1 MAQKIKNINEI
12 TTLKL
17 EMELKIKQIN
27 QKRAK
32 KIIKEVSIIE
42 KFFVKIL

>member
-17 EMELKIKQIN
+17 EMELNKIDKLEESKKNNLGSKYN
-27 QKRAK
+27 Q
-32 KIIKEVSIIE
+32 

>member
-1 MAQKIKNINEI
+1 MAQKIKNIYEI

-27 QKRAK
+27 QKR
-32 KIIKEVSIIE
+32 
-42 KFFVKIL
+42 VKNN

>member
-12 TTLKL
+12 PTLKL

-32 KIIKEVSIIE
+32 K
-42 KFFVKIL
+42 

>member
-32 KIIKEVSIIE
+32 NN
-42 KFFVKIL
+42 